1 MKAYLKTSQKFTKE
15 QLIFIVD
22 VMITSALEAVY
33 SVASITDAWGDIL
46 CAKNAEFGIKEKLGF
61 DLSILYA
68 QITNDGIGCQDVMTI
83 TNMEGIIDN
92 CKDKD
97 INTTKIATKF
107 VNALFKEYLKKS

>member
-1 MKAYLKTSQKFTKE
+1 MKAYPKTSQKFTKE
-15 QLIFIVD
+15 QLIFIAD
-22 VMITSALEAVY
+22 VMITSALEAIQCHVFLY
-33 SVASITDAWGDIL
+33 GAR
-46 CAKNAEFGIKEKLGF
+46 EGIKEKLGF

-83 TNMEGIIDN
+83 TNMEEIIDN
-92 CKDKD
+92 YKDED

>member
-1 MKAYLKTSQKFTKE
+1 MKAYQKTSQKFTKE

-22 VMITSALEAVY
+22 VMITSTLEAIQSSMVLPY
-33 SVASITDAWGDIL
+33 FR
-46 CAKNAEFGIKEKLGF
+46 EGIKEKLGF

-83 TNMEGIIDN
+83 TNMEEIIDN
-92 CKDKD
+92 YKDED

-107 VNALFKEYLKKS
+107 VNTLFKEYLKKS